1 MLKGGYSLEHKKE
14 KSIEEIMGQIKT
26 PLGWFKRALIQYW
39 LLPWCRDAVG
49 FRENTK
55 SLMVKFNSNVADAWR
70 AIAQQLVS
78 VGYLP
83 EVDLIFFLK
92 ISEIQQLLNGERN
105 PLLILKA
112 RWRKRLY
119 PQMNAF
125 KFDEFVKGFR
135 MAPRVC
141 LESV

>member
-1 MLKGGYSLEHKKE
+1 MA
-14 KSIEEIMGQIKT
+14 QIKT
-26 PLGWFKRALIQYW
+26 PLSGFKRALIKHL

-55 SLMVKFNSNVADAWR
+55 SLMVKFSDNVRKAKWQ
-70 AIAQQLVS
+70 IANEMVQ

-83 EVDLIFFLK
+83 EADLMFFLK
-92 ISEIQQLLNGERN
+92 ISEIQRLLSGERN
-105 PLLILKA
+105 PLLVMKA
-112 RWRKRLY
+112 KQRKRLY

-125 KFDEFVKGFR
+125 KFEEFVKGFR

-141 LESV
+141 LD